1 MSNKSEEILKKVKR
15 IEISTRKTVDTM
27 LSGQYHTRFKGLG
40 MQFSDFREYAPGD
53 DIRHI
58 DWKVTA
64 RTASAHIR
72 KFEEERDLT
81 VYIVVD
87 VSKSGVFGSVE
98 KTKFDAMVEICA
110 LLSFAAIK
118 NNDRVGLIMFSD
130 QIKKHVPPKKGHAQ
144 AMRLITELL
153 HYENDLNDA
162 EKDGTNIRKALDF
175 VAQNAK
181 HSGVIFLAS
190 DFYDFGF
197 ENSLKRVGK
206 KHDVIA
212 LRMKDPREVNFP
224 KVGKIQ
230 VQDAESG
237 STFLIDTSSASFRN
251 EFKNKN
257 MEFEKN
263 LNDLFLKANVDRLD
277 LMTNEDYFSK
287 VVTYFRGRKR
297 K

>member
-1 MSNKSEEILKKVKR
+1 MSNRSEEILKKVRK

-27 LSGQYHTRFKGLG
+27 LSGQYHTRFKGQG

-64 RTASAHIR
+64 RTSLAHIR

-87 VSKSGVFGSVE
+87 ISKSGIFGSID

-118 NNDRVGLIMFSD
+118 NNDKVGLIMFAD
-130 QIKKHVPPKKGHAQ
+130 KIVKHIPPKKGHAH
-144 AMRLITELL
+144 AMRLVTELL
-153 HYENDLNDA
+153 HQED
-162 EKDGTNIRKALDF
+162 EHSGTNIKKALDF
-175 VAQNAK
+175 VSENAK
-181 HSGVIFLAS
+181 HSGVIFIAS
-190 DFYDFGF
+190 DFFDSGY
-197 ENSLKRVGK
+197 EKSLRRLGK

-212 LRMKDPREVNFP
+212 LRVNDQRETNLP
-224 KVGKIQ
+224 SIGKVQ
-230 VQDAESG
+230 VQDAETG
-237 STFLIDTSSASFRN
+237 ELFLIDTSSSHFMQELKLKTK
-251 EFKNKN
+251 EFNR
-257 MEFEKN
+257 ELDEI
-263 LNDLFLKANVDRLD
+263 FLKANVDRID
-277 LMTNEDYFSK
+277 VMTNEDYFSK
-287 VVTYFRGRKR
+287 VVTYFRARKR